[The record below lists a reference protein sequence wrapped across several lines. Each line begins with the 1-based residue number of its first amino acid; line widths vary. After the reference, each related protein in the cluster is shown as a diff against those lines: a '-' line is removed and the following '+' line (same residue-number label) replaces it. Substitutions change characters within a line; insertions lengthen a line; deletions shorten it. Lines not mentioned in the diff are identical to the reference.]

1 MTKEEDLI
9 ALYNGCESYF
19 SSKVDIFCNNAGI
32 NHIPGWKKC
41 MEIDIVCIL
50 DLKGKPLFGQ
60 KRWKFFI
67 FLPETS

>member
-1 MTKEEDLI
+1 VTKEEDLK

-32 NHIPGWKKC
+32 NHIPGWRKC

-50 DLKGKPLFGQ
+50 YFIWAKKMEI
-60 KRWKFFI
+60 FI
-67 FLPETS
+67 FLPEIS